1 MSLQDTMERLAS
13 AFRKKF
19 SVTDKLGFE
28 DMIELLS
35 TKSIMIVPSNSFKI
49 PNGLKVAGTNLVKL
63 GATINDGNSSW
74 GQIAGMAVTGDKAL
88 AYVNDDK
95 YVVNLHLYITKVEN
109 GGEAWLK
116 WSDAD
121 GRTTFTPVVG
131 DNLLQLPSAD
141 GEGRFSLVLHPF
153 FDSITI
159 DPTKSYIEAVPSN

>member
-1 MSLQDTMERLAS
+1 MSLQTEFTALADG
-13 AFRKKF
+13 FRKRF
-19 SVTDKLGFE
+19 SVSSKLSIA

-63 GATINDGNSSW
+63 GASINDGNSSW

-116 WSDAD
+116 WSDSV
-121 GRTTFTPVVG
+121 GRTAFTPVVG

-141 GEGRFSLVLHPF
+141 GERQFSLVIHPF